1 MIEKQ
6 NMAYATFVSTADY
19 LEGLMAMFLSLKA
32 TNPKYPLYALLP
44 SKLVVERH
52 TEVANLK
59 SVGIRIIEYDNPVV
73 VPQELIDNNTNAGN
87 IRGNYCY
94 DKLLMFELTQFSKV
108 VYLDVDIYIIQNLDC
123 LFEMPHMSAMI
134 AGGSYP
140 GNEDWKDLSAGILTI
155 VPEKGFVNRLLSV
168 VPKVIK
174 DGCALGD
181 MSILQK
187 YYSDWSIHPELNMGE
202 KYSVLSYYADYYEK
216 QLGYHYDGDVKDP
229 KSVAVMH
236 YASAEKPWMRQWTT
250 LSVIKQELQLLLFK
264 FCRVRNTKTIMLEY
278 NKLIRKSRRKL
289 YRR

>member
-1 MIEKQ
+1 MSEKQ

-44 SKLVVERH
+44 TKLVVERQ
-52 TEVANLK
+52 TEVSNLK
-59 SVGIRIIEYDNPVV
+59 SEGIRIIEYNNPVV
-73 VPQELIDNNTNAGN
+73 VPQELIDNNTSTGN

-94 DKLLMFELTQFSKV
+94 DKLLTFELTQFSKV
-108 VYLDVDIYIIQNLDC
+108 VYLDVDIYIVQNLDG

-155 VPEKGFVNRLLSV
+155 VPEEGFVNRLLSV
-168 VPKVIK
+168 VPEVIK
-174 DGCALGD
+174 DGGSLGD

-187 YYSDWSIHPELNMGE
+187 YYSDWPSHPELNMGE
-202 KYSVLSYYADYYEK
+202 KYSVLSYYAHYYEK
-216 QLGYHYDGDVKDP
+216 QLGYHYDGNVKDP
-229 KSVAVMH
+229 KSVAIMH
-236 YASAEKPWMRQWTT
+236 YASAEKPWMRNWSMV
-250 LSVIKQELQLLLFK
+250 SVLKQEIMLMLLK
-264 FCRVRNTKTIMLEY
+264 FCHVRNTKAIMLEY